1 MNEIN
6 GINVPFVPIG
16 GVDTLRKTP
25 KTIENKTA
33 STSFDAILN
42 QEIVKFSGHAQQRM
56 VNRDINLNSTEMLKL
71 DEAIEK
77 AKSKGAKESLIMLDD
92 KMFIV
97 AVDKK
102 TVITMFDKKQM
113 ESDVIT
119 NIDSAV
125 FA

>member
-16 GVDTLRKTP
+16 GVNTLRKTP